1 MNNLRPVGII
11 GTGKYVPEKI
21 LTNSDLEKMV
31 DTNDEW
37 IVSRTGIK
45 ERHIAAPDQATSD
58 LAYEAAIKALESAG
72 MTGSDL
78 DLIIVATITPDSS
91 FPSTACILQDKL
103 GAKGAAAF
111 DLSAACSGFVYG
123 LASATSFIQSGMYNN
138 ALVIGADCLS
148 RITDYTDRN
157 TCVLFGDGAGAVVVG
172 EVPEGRGF
180 KAFDLGA
187 EGSGG
192 SLLQMEG
199 GGSRLPATAETV
211 ENKKHYINMN
221 GREVFKF
228 AVRVMGTATIEVLR
242 KAGMERTDVDLFVPH
257 QANIRI
263 IQSAMQRLEL
273 PEEKVVVNVDK
284 YANTSAA
291 SIPLALVEAA
301 EEGRMKAGD
310 TVLMVGFGGGLT
322 WGHRY
327 SFGKIDIWEMNEMGK
342 IAFVFPG
349 QGSQAVGMAKDAYE
363 SVPAATEIFRTAD
376 ETLGF
381 SLSNLVFEG
390 PETELKQTSNTQP
403 ALLTASIALLE
414 AFKEKGI
421 QPDYTAGHS
430 LGEYSAL
437 VAAGVLSFADAV
449 STVRARGQYME
460 QAVPGGQGAMAAVL
474 GADREALGVLCRDVS
489 ESGHAVELA
498 NINCP
503 GQIVISGVKEGVA
516 AVAERVKEAGG
527 KRAIALEVS
536 GPFHSS
542 LMKGAAEK
550 LAEKLKTV
558 TFSPAAVPVVANVT
572 ARPAEDGQVQDLLTA
587 QVYSP
592 VLWEDSVTWL
602 IEQGVD
608 TFIEIGSGSVLTGL
622 IKKQIKP

>member
-1 MNNLRPVGII
+1 VSDDMNNLRPVGII

-123 LASATSFIQSGMYNN
+123 LATATSFIQSGMYNN

-187 EGSGG
+187 EGAGG
-192 SLLQMEG
+192 SLLNIEG
-199 GGSRLPATAETV
+199 GGSRLPASAETI
-211 ENKKHYINMN
+211 ENKKHYIYMN

-242 KAGMERTDVDLFVPH
+242 KAGMDRTDVDLFVPH
-257 QANIRI
+257 QANVRI

-322 WGHRY
+322 WG
-327 SFGKIDIWEMNEMGK
+327 
-342 IAFVFPG
+342 A
-349 QGSQAVGMAKDAYE
+349 
-363 SVPAATEIFRTAD
+363 
-376 ETLGF
+376 
-381 SLSNLVFEG
+381 
-390 PETELKQTSNTQP
+390 
-403 ALLTASIALLE
+403 
-414 AFKEKGI
+414 
-421 QPDYTAGHS
+421 
-430 LGEYSAL
+430 
-437 VAAGVLSFADAV
+437 
-449 STVRARGQYME
+449 
-460 QAVPGGQGAMAAVL
+460 
-474 GADREALGVLCRDVS
+474 
-489 ESGHAVELA
+489 
-498 NINCP
+498 
-503 GQIVISGVKEGVA
+503 
-516 AVAERVKEAGG
+516 
-527 KRAIALEVS
+527 
-536 GPFHSS
+536 
-542 LMKGAAEK
+542 
-550 LAEKLKTV
+550 
-558 TFSPAAVPVVANVT
+558 
-572 ARPAEDGQVQDLLTA
+572 
-587 QVYSP
+587 
-592 VLWEDSVTWL
+592 
-602 IEQGVD
+602 
-608 TFIEIGSGSVLTGL
+608 SVLVW
-622 IKKQIKP
+622 